1 MLFIFRNK
9 SCMSYMMEI
18 CEQLLKVIFKN
29 NWLPFMDTVYVD
41 SCVVDC
47 LFKKNFIF

>member
-1 MLFIFRNK
+1 
-9 SCMSYMMEI
+9 MSYMMEI

-41 SCVVDC
+41 SCVVDR
-47 LFKKNFIF
+47 LLV